1 MADLSVSADRSVCS
15 GREWTYSLCHPHSR
29 STRSLSC
36 GDFIREGNI
45 HIRPNCCFSFP
56 AGLYSTSLGPRDT
69 AVSIHSRAECR
80 HDPSGLLSA
89 NPANERTAS
98 EPPGEC
104 LWFHV
109 IFSNQTSVRNASFLL
124 SAILLFMVWF
134 VLISW
139 CCVYDT
145 YNIPCIITSSRE
157 VRCICHAQL
166 VVNVFVSDHSYLSLV
181 SFSLILPLCHAALC
195 LQSVWPWAS
204 SYTSPGNVRNAWPP
218 FSHLISFPD

>member
-1 MADLSVSADRSVCS
+1 MPARPLWSTLRKPSQ
-15 GREWTYSLCHPHSR
+15 WTHSLRAARWVPVIPCHLFKS
-29 STRSLSC
+29 
-36 GDFIREGNI
+36 D
-45 HIRPNCCFSFP
+45 
-56 AGLYSTSLGPRDT
+56 
-69 AVSIHSRAECR
+69 
-80 HDPSGLLSA
+80 
-89 NPANERTAS
+89 
-98 EPPGEC
+98 
-104 LWFHV
+104 
-109 IFSNQTSVRNASFLL
+109 SVRNASFLL

-218 FSHLISFPD
+218 FSHLISFLRLA